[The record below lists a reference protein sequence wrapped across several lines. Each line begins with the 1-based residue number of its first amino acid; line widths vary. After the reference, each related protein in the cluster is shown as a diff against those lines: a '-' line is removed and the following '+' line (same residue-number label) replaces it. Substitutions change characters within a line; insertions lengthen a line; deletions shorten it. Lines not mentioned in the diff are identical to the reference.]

1 MYRNGQYS
9 DKRGIK
15 YNYQQAFFWYK
26 KAAEQDL
33 VEAQVNLGE
42 LYKNGKGVK
51 TDYEQALIWFR
62 KSASAGDIKA
72 QLNLGEM
79 YKNGKGV
86 VRDNVEALKWFI
98 ISSES
103 GNAISRM
110 HRDYIAKKM
119 THAETESAKRLAI
132 AWLENHQL

>member
-1 MYRNGQYS
+1 M
-9 DKRGIK
+9 
-15 YNYQQAFFWYK
+15 
-26 KAAEQDL
+26 
-33 VEAQVNLGE
+33 

-51 TDYEQALIWFR
+51 TDYEQALFWFR
-62 KSASAGDIKA
+62 KSAMKGDLKA

-103 GNAISRM
+103 GDRISRT
-110 HRDYIAKKM
+110 HQDYMTKKM
-119 THAETESAKRLAI
+119 THAETETAKRLAI
-132 AWLENHQL
+132 EWLENNQL